1 MRYEITILGVVQGV
15 GYRPFVAALA
25 EQLHIK
31 GSVRNSG
38 GVVRIDAFGDAEAM
52 DNFICRLRSYAPP
65 AARVDRVQTERAEK
79 EGSCPSDFRIVE
91 SEAENRADLLFF
103 RRICRFVKNVLRK

>member
-65 AARVDRVQTERAEK
+65 APEWTGSRRRGQKRKIPVLLISGLWKARR
-79 EGSCPSDFRIVE
+79 RIVRI
-91 SEAENRADLLFF
+91 SLFF